1 MMRGR
6 LMKLFSRRRKSN
18 RFLELLI
25 EQAEFTVE
33 GMEAL
38 RQYMRQPDRAIAEK
52 VSRIESEEDE
62 VRRILIDEL
71 NRTFVTPF
79 DREDIFA
86 LSLTIDDILD
96 YAEETVDRM
105 VTLNVEPN
113 QYLERMVS
121 LLTDAAVEILRGV
134 SELVDHPNVANDHAV
149 RAKAL
154 ENRVEKVYREAL
166 ADLFRDPEDLNGVME
181 ILKLRE
187 IYRHLSNAADRGD
200 QAANVIGDIVVKW
213 Q

>member
-1 MMRGR
+1 MN
-6 LMKLFSRRRKSN
+6 FFIRKKKQN
-18 RFLELLI
+18 RFLELLVQ
-25 EQAEFTVE
+25 QAEFTVE

-38 RQYMRQPDRAIAEK
+38 LLYMRQPDESLVQKVWSLEK
-52 VSRIESEEDE
+52 DADE
-62 VRRILIDEL
+62 ARRILIDEL

-86 LSLTIDDILD
+86 LSLAIDDILD
-96 YAEETVDRM
+96 YANTTLDEM
-105 VTLNVEPN
+105 QIFKVTPN
-113 QYLERMVS
+113 SYIERMVS
-121 LLTDAAVEILRGV
+121 LLTEAAMEIHRGV
-134 SELVDHPNVANDHAV
+134 LRLEDHPNVANDHAV

-154 ENRVEKVYREAL
+154 ENRVEHVYREAL
-166 ADLFRDPEDLNGVME
+166 ADLFRTPDDLDGVML

-213 Q
+213 L

>member
-1 MMRGR
+1 
-6 LMKLFSRRRKSN
+6 MKLFSRKSKN
-18 RFLELLI
+18 MDRFLELLVQ
-25 EQAEFTVE
+25 QADYTVR
-33 GMEAL
+33 GMEML
-38 RQYMRQPDRAIAEK
+38 KQYMQKPDNSLVEELDKIEK
-52 VSRIESEEDE
+52 EADE

-86 LSLTIDDILD
+86 LSLTIDDMVD
-96 YAEETVDRM
+96 YANSTLDEM
-105 VTLNVEPN
+105 VMLKVKPN

-121 LLTDAAVEILRGV
+121 LLADAAMEIYRGV
-134 SELVDHPNVANDHAV
+134 LRLEDHPNVANDHAV

-154 ENRVEKVYREAL
+154 ENRVEQVYRESL
-166 ADLFRDPEDLNGVME
+166 ADLFSAPKDLDGVMK

-213 Q
+213 T

>member
-1 MMRGR
+1 
-6 LMKLFSRRRKSN
+6 MKWFSRRRKSN

-25 EQAEFTVE
+25 QQAEFTVE
-33 GMEAL
+33 GLEAL
-38 RQYMRQPDRAIAEK
+38 RQYMLQPNSDIAEK
-52 VSRIESEEDE
+52 VTKIESEEDE

-71 NRTFVTPF
+71 NHTFVTPF

-96 YAEETVDRM
+96 YAEETVYRM
-105 VTLNVEPN
+105 VTLKVEPN

-134 SELVDHPNVANDHAV
+134 SELVVHPNVANDHAV

-154 ENRVEKVYREAL
+154 ENRVEQVYREAL

-213 Q
+213 L

>member
-1 MMRGR
+1 
-6 LMKLFSRRRKSN
+6 MKLFSRRKKDN
-18 RFLELLI
+18 RFLELLSR
-25 EQAEFTVE
+25 QAEFTVQ
-33 GMEAL
+33 GMDVL
-38 RQYMRQPDRAIAEK
+38 RQYMQRPDSTLAER
-52 VSRIESEEDE
+52 VSNIESEADE

-96 YAEETVDRM
+96 YAESTVDEM
-105 VTLNVEPN
+105 VLLNVSPN
-113 QYLERMVS
+113 PYLERMVS
-121 LLTDAAVEILRGV
+121 LLSDAATEIYRGV
-134 SELVDHPNVANDHAV
+134 LRLVDHPNVANDHAV

-154 ENRVEKVYREAL
+154 ENRVEQVYREAI
-166 ADLFRDPEDLNGVME
+166 ADLFRDPDDLDEVME

-213 Q
+213 L

>member
-1 MMRGR
+1 
-6 LMKLFSRRRKSN
+6 MKLKLFHRKKKPN
-18 RFLELLI
+18 RFVELLAH
-25 EQAEFTVE
+25 QAEFTVQ

-38 RQYMRQPDRAIAEK
+38 RQYMKQPDSALAEQ
-52 VSRIESEEDE
+52 VSRIEEEADE

-86 LSLTIDDILD
+86 LSLTIDDMLD
-96 YAEETVDRM
+96 YAESTVDEMVMFRM
-105 VTLNVEPN
+105 EPN
-113 QYLERMVS
+113 SYLERIVS
-121 LLTDAAVEILRGV
+121 LLSDAAMEIYRGV
-134 SELVDHPNVANDHAV
+134 LRLEDHPNVANDHAV

-154 ENRVEKVYREAL
+154 ENRVENVYREAL
-166 ADLFRDPEDLNGVME
+166 ADLFQDPEDLDDVMD

-200 QAANVIGDIVVKW
+200 QAANAIGDIVVKW
-213 Q
+213 L

>member
-1 MMRGR
+1 
-6 LMKLFSRRRKSN
+6 MKFFRRRKKDN

-25 EQAEFTVE
+25 RQAEFTVE
-33 GMEAL
+33 GLEAL
-38 RQYMRQPDRAIAEK
+38 KLYMQQPDSTIAAK
-52 VSRIESEEDE
+52 VSTIESEEDE

-96 YAEETVDRM
+96 YAEETIDRM
-105 VTLNVEPN
+105 VTLKVEPN
-113 QYLERMVS
+113 QFLERMVS

-154 ENRVEKVYREAL
+154 ENRVEQVYREAL

-213 Q
+213 M

>member
-1 MMRGR
+1 
-6 LMKLFSRRRKSN
+6 MKIFSRKKKPN
-18 RFLELLI
+18 RFLELLAR
-25 EQAEFTVE
+25 QAEYTVQ

-38 RQYMRQPDRAIAEK
+38 KQYVINPDDTLAER
-52 VSRIESEEDE
+52 VGQIETEADE

-71 NRTFVTPF
+71 NQTFVTPF

-96 YAEETVDRM
+96 YADTTVDEM
-105 VTLNVEPN
+105 VLLKVSPN
-113 QYLERMVS
+113 PFLERMVS
-121 LLTDAAVEILRGV
+121 LLSDAAMEIYRGV
-134 SELVDHPNVANDHAV
+134 LRLEDHPNVANDHAV

-154 ENRVEKVYREAL
+154 ENRVESVYREAL
-166 ADLFRDPEDLNGVME
+166 ANLFTDPQDLDQVMG

-213 Q
+213 L